1 MITVKEIAKM
11 CDVSPST
18 VSNILNG
25 KTNMTEETRNR
36 VLKVVQETGYK
47 PNYYAQ
53 GMRRTNNK
61 TICIITEELCQ
72 SFSTP
77 AIVESIMAHAESSG
91 YRTFLINMS
100 MYEKWKKAYN
110 GELGDEHLLKENT
123 APAFLEAEAV
133 RADGVIYVAA
143 HGRILDCVPNDYDI
157 PVVFGYGMSKDNVY
171 KSVVID
177 DSNSSEEIIDYLISK
192 GHKKIGVIGGKPDNF
207 HTMWRMEGYKD
218 SLKKNNIKFDKN
230 IIEYGDWERESGEKA
245 AEKLIA
251 KGVKTIFCMNDLMA
265 AGAYDCVRKK
275 DLIVGKDISI
285 FGFDN
290 REMSEY
296 LYPTLSTSEIML
308 EKIGIK
314 CCELIIEEIENEDF
328 RNTKKDPYRIMCEM
342 IHRDS
347 IV

>member
-53 GMRRTNNK
+53 GMRRINNK

-77 AIVESIMAHAESSG
+77 TIVESIMAHAESSG
-91 YRTFLINMS
+91 YRTILINLS

-110 GELGDEHLLKENT
+110 GELGNEHLLKENT

-157 PVVFGYGMSKDNVY
+157 PVIFGYGMSKDNAH

-177 DSNSSEEIIDYLISK
+177 DSNSSEEIIDYLVSK
-192 GHKKIGVIGGKPDNF
+192 GHKKIGVIAGKPDNF
-207 HTMWRMEGYKD
+207 HTIWRMEGYKD
-218 SLKKNNIKFDKN
+218 SLKKNNIKFDEN
-230 IIEYGDWERESGEKA
+230 IIEYGDWERQSGEKA
-245 AEKLIA
+245 AEKLIS
-251 KGVKTIFCMNDLMA
+251 KGIKTIFCMNDLMA
-265 AGAYDCVRKK
+265 AGAYDAITEAG
-275 DLIVGKDISI
+275 LAVGKDISV

-290 REMSEY
+290 REVSEFMT
-296 LYPTLSTSEIML
+296 PMLST
-308 EKIGIK
+308 
-314 CCELIIEEIENEDF
+314 CELPLKKMGETCAELMIKEIEDEDF
-328 RNTKKDPYRIMCEM
+328 RKQPAYKTVVPCELVL
-342 IHRDS
+342 RDS
-347 IV
+347 VR